1 MVSAWRPRAGKCS
14 ASKMTSACLAHPTHG
29 LVRQRVGAGRRP
41 RRQAQSDLA
50 ALTRGRTCRASAAA
64 ALGAGP
70 VAAIAAGLGQALEAR
85 ALAAGTP
92 LARERS
98 PGGLGGFASAARALE
113 LCLPRCACRSAHA
126 RALAHEGV
134 AVGVVPRRAGAR
146 GAAGLRGCIRRA
158 FVDLLVHL
166 AVLRRRL
173 AGAAREAQLPAD
185 LGGQGRARELRP
197 RVDVVEVAHG
207 AARACLH
214 QTSGHCSGQSGW
226 LRARTYTS
234 ASEGSSRPEL

>member
-1 MVSAWRPRAGKCS
+1 MAPEGRQMLCLKDDV
-14 ASKMTSACLAHPTHG
+14 ACLAHPTHG

-197 RVDVVEVAHG
+197 RVDVVEVAMAPQEPACIRQ
-207 AARACLH
+207 AAIAPDKAAGFELVLTPRLRRGRAGRSYNGL
-214 QTSGHCSGQSGW
+214 S
-226 LRARTYTS
+226 
-234 ASEGSSRPEL
+234 